1 MWATNN
7 NHEQI
12 VKLLLE
18 CGASSQ
24 TKSSKGRTVF
34 DFVNT
39 ENQKIVDI
47 LTTNPRDSV
56 SSTSSIFD
64 RNNGSLS
71 SSSTLSHT
79 GDYDFYYQSTM
90 EGYDSFMT
98 EEADRRKKLL
108 KAAMHIGGTSND
120 DHGDLN
126 DSTLDQYDDEDTED
140 ISNDFQWDKCL
151 PDQMFVF
158 GGDDLPYILDTII
171 TNIQLPMSSQHE
183 ICLPANVIFLS
194 ARFAHYFSTEEL
206 LNQVLNGALERIS
219 NAIKVRMTTTKQ

>member
-7 NHEQI
+7 NHDHI

-18 CGASSQ
+18 HGASAQ

-47 LTTNPRDSV
+47 LSTNPHDGR
-56 SSTSSIFD
+56 SSLPSD
-64 RNNGSLS
+64 DDDG
-71 SSSTLSHT
+71 
-79 GDYDFYYQSTM
+79 YYRSTM
-90 EGYDSFMT
+90 DGDDDHFAMT
-98 EEADRRKKLL
+98 DTD
-108 KAAMHIGGTSND
+108 GSND
-120 DHGDLN
+120 DGN
-126 DSTLDQYDDEDTED
+126 ERDDDDNVALD
-140 ISNDFQWDKCL
+140 ISHHTDFQWNKCL

-158 GGDDLPYILDTII
+158 AVEDLPYILDTMI
-171 TNIQLPMSSQHE
+171 TNIHLPLRSQHE

-206 LNQVLNGALERIS
+206 LHQVLEGSLQRIT
-219 NAIKVRMTTTKQ
+219 NTIKVR